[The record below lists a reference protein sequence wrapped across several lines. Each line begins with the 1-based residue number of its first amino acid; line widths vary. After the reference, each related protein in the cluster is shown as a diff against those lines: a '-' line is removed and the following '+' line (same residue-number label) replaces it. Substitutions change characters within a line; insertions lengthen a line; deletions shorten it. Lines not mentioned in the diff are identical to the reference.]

1 LIKPFR
7 DLSIRHKLIRM
18 NMLVSTAVLLLATL
32 AFIVYE
38 LVTFR
43 ATLAENLATQAEI
56 VAINTVSALLFNDPA
71 AAGETVAALRVKP
84 NVHSAAVYTADGRL
98 FAKYLRSGEEGA
110 FKMPE
115 SLSETAGGYRFGPG
129 VLFLFRP
136 VFSNGDRVGMVAIQS
151 DLEEMNA
158 RVKRYAGIVAG
169 VLAIS
174 LLTAYRVSSRIQGMI
189 SKPLLNLAET
199 AKSVSERKDY
209 SVRAV
214 TANRD
219 EIGQL
224 VETFNE
230 MLSQIEARNEA
241 LQRTHEE
248 LEERVAERTREL
260 EEEVAERKQAELEQ
274 RKQAQLLDLA
284 NDAITLRDLK
294 GETIIYWN
302 QGAERLYGWSADEA
316 KGSVIHDLL
325 RTVFPRP
332 LKEILAEFVRE
343 GHWEGEVVHT
353 KKDGS
358 AMTVLSRWALLR
370 DPQGAPIGSLE
381 INSDITPR
389 KQAEERLRRAEA
401 FLNSIVENIPNMIF
415 VKEARELRFVRFN
428 KAGEALLGYT
438 EQELIGKN
446 DNDFFPKEQADF
458 FTAKDRQVLDDGLL
472 VDIPEEPIETRHL
485 GRRLLHTKKI
495 PVYDERGKPVYLLGI
510 SEDITERRQ
519 KEEALRVSEERIRL
533 MVEGVK
539 DYAILML
546 DLGGHIVSW
555 NAGAERI
562 KGYRAEEIIGRHF
575 SHFYPLEGVAAGESE
590 EALRVAA
597 DEGRFEDEGWR
608 LRKDRSRFWANV
620 VITPI
625 RDEKGDLKGFSKVT
639 RDLTERK
646 RGEEE
651 TQFLNARLE
660 AANKELEA
668 FSYSVSHDLRA
679 PLRHINGF
687 VEMLK
692 EHQGERLDEKSRHYM
707 KTIANSA
714 KKMGDLIDDLL
725 VFSRMAKTEMRIGK
739 VSSDQL
745 VEEVIR
751 DLEPEVQGRKI
762 SWTIGRLPEVQGDAA
777 MLRQVW
783 ANLIGNAIKYTR
795 TREQAE
801 IEIGSRLEGREQLFF
816 ARDNGVGFDP
826 QYAGKLFGVFQRLHR
841 ADEFEGTGI
850 GLANVRRIVQ
860 RHGGRTWAEGRL
872 DHGAIF
878 YFSLP
883 NGGEERGKED
893 E

>member
-1 LIKPFR
+1 
-7 DLSIRHKLIRM
+7 
-18 NMLVSTAVLLLATL
+18 MLVSAAVLLLATL

-43 ATLAENLATQAEI
+43 TTLAENLATQAEI
-56 VAINTVSALLFNDPA
+56 VGINAVSALLFSDPS
-71 AAGETVAALRVKP
+71 AAGDTVSALRVKP
-84 NVHSAAVYTADGRL
+84 NVRSAAIYTADGRL
-98 FAKYLRSGEEGA
+98 FAKYVRSGEEEA

-115 SLSETAGGYRFGPG
+115 HLSETAGGYRFGG
-129 VLFLFRP
+129 GALFLFRP
-136 VFSNGDRVGMVAIQS
+136 ITSNGERIGMVAIQS
-151 DLEEMNA
+151 DLQEMDV

-174 LLTAYRVSSRIQGMI
+174 LLVAYRVSSRLQRVI
-189 SKPLLNLAET
+189 SQPLLHLAET
-199 AKSVSERKDY
+199 ARIVSEAKDY
-209 SVRAV
+209 SVRAF
-214 TANRD
+214 TDNRD

-230 MLSQIEARNEA
+230 MLSQIEAQNEA
-241 LQRTHEE
+241 LRRTHEE
-248 LEERVAERTREL
+248 LEWRVIERTREL
-260 EEEVAERKQAELEQ
+260 EEEVAERKLAELEQ
-274 RKQAQLLDLA
+274 RKQAQLLDLV

-294 GETIIYWN
+294 GDTILYWN
-302 QGAERLYGWSADEA
+302 QGAERLYGWSAGEA
-316 KGSVIHDLL
+316 AGAVIHELL

-353 KKDGS
+353 KRDGGV
-358 AMTVLSRWALLR
+358 MTVLSRWALLR

-381 INSDITPR
+381 INSDITAR
-389 KQAEERLRRAEA
+389 KEAEERLRRAEA

-428 KAGEALLGYT
+428 KAGQALLGYS
-438 EQELIGKN
+438 EEELLGKN
-446 DNDFFPKEQADF
+446 DYDFFPKEQADF
-458 FTAKDRQVLDDGLL
+458 FTAKDRQVLQEGVL
-472 VDIPEEPIETRHL
+472 VDIPEEPIDTRYH
-485 GRRLLHTKKI
+485 GRRILHTKKI
-495 PVYDERGKPVYLLGI
+495 PVYDQEGRPLYLLGI

-546 DLGGHIVSW
+546 DPEGHVVSW

-562 KGYRAEEIIGRHF
+562 KGYRADEIIGRHV
-575 SHFYPLEGVAAGESE
+575 SVFYPQEDVEAGKPGRVLSAA
-590 EALRVAA
+590 AA
-597 DEGRFEDEGWR
+597 EGRFEDEGWR
-608 LRKDRSRFWANV
+608 VRKDGSRFWANV
-620 VITPI
+620 VVTPI
-625 RDEKGDLKGFSKVT
+625 RDAAGALKGFSKVT
-639 RDLTERK
+639 RDLTERR

-651 TQFLNARLE
+651 LHFVNTRLE

-692 EHQGERLDEKSRHYM
+692 DHQGERLDEKSRHYM

-714 KKMGDLIDDLL
+714 KKMGNLIDDLL
-725 VFSRMAKTEMRIGK
+725 VFSRMAKSEMRIGG
-739 VSSDQL
+739 VNSDQL

-751 DLEPEVQGRKI
+751 DLQPEVQNRKI
-762 SWTIGRLPEVQGDAA
+762 VWKIGRLPAVQGDSS

-795 TREQAE
+795 TRDQAE
-801 IEIGSRLEGREQLFF
+801 IEVGSRREEREQVFF
-816 ARDNGVGFDP
+816 VRDNGVGFDP
-826 QYAGKLFGVFQRLHR
+826 EYAGKLFGVFQRLHR

-872 DHGAIF
+872 DQGAVF

-883 NGGEERGKED
+883 NGRD

>member
-1 LIKPFR
+1 
-7 DLSIRHKLIRM
+7 M
-18 NMLVSTAVLLLATL
+18 VVSAAVLLLATVT
-32 AFIVYE
+32 FIVYE

-43 ATLAENLATQAEI
+43 STLAENLATQAEI
-56 VAINTVSALLFNDPA
+56 VGINTVSALLFNDPS

-84 NVHSAAVYTADGRL
+84 NVRSAAVYTADGRL
-98 FAKYLRSGEEGA
+98 FAKYARSGDEES

-115 SLSETAGGYRFGPG
+115 QLSEKAGGARFGPG

-136 VFSNGDRVGMVAIQS
+136 ILSNGDRIGMVAIQS
-151 DLEEMNA
+151 DLQEMNA
-158 RVKRYAGIVAG
+158 RVKRYAGIVAA

-189 SKPLLNLAET
+189 SRPLLHLAET
-199 AKSVSERKDY
+199 ARTVSEQKDY
-209 SVRAV
+209 SVRAA
-214 TANRD
+214 TENRD

-230 MLSQIEARNEA
+230 MLSQIETRDEA
-241 LQRTHEE
+241 LQRTHEA
-248 LEERVAERTREL
+248 LEERVVERTQAL
-260 EEEVAERKQAELEQ
+260 ETEVAERKQAELEQ
-274 RKQAQLLDLA
+274 RKQAQLLDLV
-284 NDAITLRDLK
+284 NDAIILRNLK
-294 GETIIYWN
+294 GDTILYWN
-302 QGAERLYGWSADEA
+302 QGAERLYGWSAGEA
-316 KGSVIHDLL
+316 AGSVIHDLL

-332 LKEILAEFVRE
+332 LKDILAEFVRE
-343 GHWEGEVVHT
+343 GHWEGEVAHT

-358 AMTVLSRWALLR
+358 VMTVLSRWALLR
-370 DPQGAPIGSLE
+370 DPQGGPIGSLE
-381 INSDITPR
+381 INSDITAR
-389 KQAEERLRRAEA
+389 KEAEEKLRRAEA

-428 KAGEALLGYT
+428 KAGEALLGYS
-438 EQELIGKN
+438 ERELIGKN
-446 DNDFFPKEQADF
+446 DHDFFPSEQADF
-458 FTAKDRQVLDDGLL
+458 FTAKDREVLRDRAL

-485 GRRLLHTKKI
+485 GPRILHTKKI
-495 PVYDERGKPVYLLGI
+495 PVYDEAGKPVYLLGI

-546 DLGGHIVSW
+546 DPGGQIVSW
-555 NAGAERI
+555 NSGAERI
-562 KGYRAEEIIGRHF
+562 KGYRADEIIGRHF
-575 SHFYPLEGVAAGESE
+575 SLFYPPEDVEAGKPERILGAAK
-590 EALRVAA
+590 A
-597 DEGRFEDEGWR
+597 EGRIEDEGWR
-608 LRKDRSRFWANV
+608 MRKDGSRFWANV
-620 VITPI
+620 VVTAI
-625 RDEKGDLKGFSKVT
+625 RDANGELKGFSKVT
-639 RDLTERK
+639 RDLTERR

-651 TQFLNARLE
+651 MQFLNARLE

-692 EHQGERLDEKSRHYM
+692 DHEGERLDEKSRHYM

-725 VFSRMAKTEMRIGK
+725 VFSRMAKSEMRIGA
-739 VSSDQL
+739 VHTDQL

-751 DLEPEVQGRKI
+751 DLQPEIQGRKI
-762 SWTIGRLPEVQGDAA
+762 VWRIAPLPETEGDAA

-801 IEIGSRLEGREQLFF
+801 IEIGSRREGREQFF
-816 ARDNGVGFDP
+816 FVRDNGVGFDP

-872 DHGAIF
+872 DQGAGF

-883 NGGEERGKED
+883 DRGEN
-893 E
+893 